1 MVFPFDRTPAD
12 AVVAIAKD
20 LNSQLLVF
28 LHSRRRKKQKR
39 EEWMTWAG
47 NNNQKSW
54 VTFPITAQH
63 AIASFCDC
71 DKFNSISPFPVA
83 AKGENRNNRTPFGS
97 LVTSTALIS
106 IASFVSS
113 HCSNLNEWQFIA
125 LASGNKKT
133 TWRWIRK
140 GHGEWRLGDK
150 SSKVNKTTRRVFKW
164 KCRIDSGWG
173 KTFFFS
179 STEKFFLYLLLQ
191 FFLLAPNGNKNDTCR
206 RLWKWVRLL
215 SLPPHVEHDD
225 RKLFLSQRLIEHSS
239 W

>member
-125 LASGNKKT
+125 LASGNKRLHKGEYERDMASDGWET
-133 TWRWIRK
+133 KARK
-140 GHGEWRLGDK
+140 WTKLLNSCVQMEMSYWLGL
-150 SSKVNKTTRRVFKW
+150 
-164 KCRIDSGWG
+164 G
-173 KTFFFS
+173 KNF
-179 STEKFFLYLLLQ
+179 
-191 FFLLAPNGNKNDTCR
+191 FFLLDGKVFP
-206 RLWKWVRLL
+206 
-215 SLPPHVEHDD
+215 
-225 RKLFLSQRLIEHSS
+225 LFASAVLFTRSEWQ
-239 W
+239 